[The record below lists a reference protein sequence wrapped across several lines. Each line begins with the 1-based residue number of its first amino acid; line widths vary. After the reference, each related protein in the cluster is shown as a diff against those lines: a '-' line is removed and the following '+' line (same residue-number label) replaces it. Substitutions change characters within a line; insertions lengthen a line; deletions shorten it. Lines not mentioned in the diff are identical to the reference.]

1 MIPIGFISKGS
12 SGPSDPNYSSVQLL
26 LHGEGTNTG
35 TTFTDNSPFAR
46 TLTASGN
53 VQTSTT
59 QFKMGASSIKFDGTG
74 DYLLNDTA
82 SVWNLSSGVD
92 FTLEGWVWVINVPDT
107 TNNVSTVIGLGSGTG
122 SGSNMIR
129 TLTVFH
135 TGGVD
140 KLGYFLNG
148 SGTGSTISD
157 NTWYHF
163 AIVRI
168 SNSTQIYIN
177 GTAIGSPVSD
187 SIAGL
192 SNLTIGT
199 DPATRN
205 TTNAFHFNGYLD
217 DVRFTKGVGRY
228 TGAFTPPTAPYPDH
242 G

>member
-1 MIPIGFISKGS
+1 MLTLGMLAGKIN
-12 SGPSDPNYSSVQLL
+12 GPSDPNYSSVQLL
-26 LHGEGTNTG
+26 LHGEGANAG

-46 TLTASGN
+46 TLTAAGN

-59 QFKMGASSIKFDGTG
+59 QFKMGSASLKFDGAG

-82 SVWNLSSGVD
+82 SVWNLTSGVD

-107 TNNVSTVIGLGSGTG
+107 TNFVSTIIAFGSGTG
-122 SGSNMIR
+122 SGSNAIR
-129 TLTVFH
+129 SLSAFH

-140 KLGYFLNG
+140 KIGYFING
-148 SGTGSTISD
+148 SGSGSTVSD
-157 NTWYHF
+157 NTWVHF

-168 SNSTQIYIN
+168 SNNTQFYIN
-177 GTAIGSPVSD
+177 GVAIGSPKSD
-187 SIAGL
+187 AINGL

-199 DPATRN
+199 DPAKRDTSSL
-205 TTNAFHFNGYLD
+205 FHFNGYLD
-217 DVRFTKGVGRY
+217 DVRFTKGVARY